1 MHTPHH
7 RPERGRRSATGVWLL
22 RGVVAVFAAWFIAS
36 GAVADEPLS
45 SEQASEAIARYDAI
59 LEVVGDL
66 RAAID
71 RTVFDIDDLAF
82 EFAFDDIDDIVAWAV
97 DEIAFEPYAGVLRG
111 PEGTLLA
118 RAGNALDQ
126 AVFVARLLNDAG
138 FEARVAL
145 GELSDADADALLGR
159 ALAPR
164 PAPPAIGDRAQLEDA
179 IVRLAGLLGMP
190 VEALMAELDATFDPV
205 PITDAALLAEVSDR
219 AAELEAALNAAGL
232 DLGAG
237 DVDRLRAEAR
247 TYAWVE
253 ARVSSN
259 QAWTAYH
266 PTGLVPGGYLEAS
279 EVLEGTVP
287 EALQHRVRIEAW
299 IESKE
304 DDRLSRTAVMAPWE
318 NPSAVFVGQVLDY
331 ANAPNGFEVGPIGT
345 FDLEGVLEQTNFFV
359 PYFRGRVA
367 PGALFFDLGGRAL
380 PPMIAGDQAAAVIQ
394 SVGRAA
400 ETGLGALRGI
410 GIGGDQEA
418 EDPDDIFALV
428 GHGFDITLIAPGG
441 DETTHSRWILDR
453 IGAEHRA
460 NGVVAVSDG
469 GVDVGRALLQQHR
482 IVLTTG
488 ALPQG
493 YLLDLA
499 LADLEARRDLL
510 AFTLEQAFDPDPDA
524 VLGPGAVGAEIAA
537 DQMLLFDVFD
547 RPLGA
552 AVEAAHGAGYRSA
565 PSLVA
570 LTRALQDDDTLAYR
584 IDIVANERRTLVE
597 RGGAVALD
605 PRSSLRRGV
614 WETVA
619 EREALRDDDAERVIA
634 AADTV
639 GPFTA
644 LRPGDAID
652 ATAFGL
658 DAEALRN
665 LEADLGRGS
674 LVLVPTVP
682 REHLAWWRVDPLTG
696 TTLGVSAD
704 GRGQSMT
711 EYTIQLYDMGFT
723 VMFAVKG
730 LMECEQISSG
740 PARACCLLKAHLNNV
755 TGLGLGG
762 MVGGAFGAGAGLA
775 FTLGTGFGGTD
786 FIGGATGLDCSAF

>member
-7 RPERGRRSATGVWLL
+7 RPEHGRRRASGAWLL
-22 RGVVAVFAAWFIAS
+22 RGVVAVLAAWFVAS
-36 GAVADEPLS
+36 GAIADDPLP
-45 SEQASEAIARYDAI
+45 SEQAAEAIARYDAI
-59 LEVVGDL
+59 LAVVGDL

-71 RTVFDIDDLAF
+71 RTAFDLDALAF
-82 EFAFDDIDDIVAWAV
+82 EFAFDDIDTIVAWAV
-97 DEIAFEPYAGVLRG
+97 AEIAFEPYAGVLRG
-111 PEGTLLA
+111 PEGTLMA

-126 AVFVARLLNDAG
+126 AVLVARLLNDAG

-145 GELSDADADALLGR
+145 GELSDADAAALLQR

-164 PAPPAIGDRAQLEDA
+164 APLPPIGDRARLEDA
-179 IVRLAGLLGMP
+179 VTRLATLLGMP
-190 VEALMAELDATFDPV
+190 VEALLAELDATFEPV
-205 PITDAALLAEVSDR
+205 PITDAALLGEVSDR
-219 AAELEAALNAAGL
+219 VAELEAALSAAGI

-237 DVDRLRAEAR
+237 DVEHLRAEAR

-253 ARVSSN
+253 ARVSPN
-259 QAWTAYH
+259 QAWTAHH
-266 PTGLVPGGYLEAS
+266 PTGLAPGADLEAS

-304 DDRLSRTAVMAPWE
+304 DDRLSRTSVMAPWE

-331 ANAPNGFEVGPIGT
+331 ANAPNGFELGPIGT

-367 PGALFFDLGGRAL
+367 PGALFFDLDGRAL

-400 ETGLGALRGI
+400 EQGLGALRGI
-410 GIGGDQEA
+410 GVGADQA
-418 EDPDDIFALV
+418 TEDPDDIFALV
-428 GHGFDITLIAPGG
+428 GHGFDVTLIAPGG
-441 DETTHSRWILDR
+441 AETTHTRWILDR

-460 NGVVAVSDG
+460 NGVVATSDG

-552 AVEAAHGAGYRSA
+552 AVASGHAVGYRSA
-565 PSLVA
+565 PSVVA

-597 RGGAVALD
+597 RAGAPALG
-605 PRSSLRRGV
+605 SSLRRGV

-619 EREALRDDDAERVIA
+619 EREALRDDDAARVVA

-644 LRPGDAID
+644 LRPGDAVD
-652 ATAFGL
+652 AAALGL
-658 DAEALRN
+658 GAEALRN

-674 LVLVPTVP
+674 LVLVPTETP
-682 REHLAWWRVDPLTG
+682 EHLAWWRVDPLTG

-740 PARACCLLKAHLNNV
+740 PAKACCLLKAHLNNV

-786 FIGGATGLDCSAF
+786 FIGGATGLDCGAF

>member
-7 RPERGRRSATGVWLL
+7 RSQRARRRSIGAWLS
-22 RGVVAVFAAWFIAS
+22 RGVVVAFAAWFVAS
-36 GAVADEPLS
+36 GAGADEPTPTQ
-45 SEQASEAIARYDAI
+45 QASEAIARYDSM

-71 RTVFDIDDLAF
+71 RTVFDLDALAF
-82 EFAFDDIDDIVAWAV
+82 EFAFHEIDDIVAWAV

-126 AVFVARLLNDAG
+126 AVLVARLLNDAG

-145 GELSDADADALLGR
+145 GELSDADADALLR
-159 ALAPR
+159 LALAPR
-164 PAPPAIGDRAQLEDA
+164 APPPAIGDRSRMEDA
-179 IVRLAGLLGMP
+179 LARLAALLGVP
-190 VEALMAELDATFDPV
+190 IEALMEELDATFDPV
-205 PITDAALLAEVSDR
+205 PITDAALLGEVAER
-219 AAELEAALNAAGL
+219 TAELEAALSAAGL
-232 DLGAG
+232 DLGVGAME
-237 DVDRLRAEAR
+237 RLHDEAR
-247 TYAWVE
+247 AYAWVE
-253 ARVSSN
+253 ARVGAN
-259 QAWTAYH
+259 QAWTAHH
-266 PTGLVPGGYLEAS
+266 PTGLVPGADLAAS

-331 ANAPNGFEVGPIGT
+331 ANAPNGFELGPIGT
-345 FDLEGVLEQTNFFV
+345 FDLDGVLEQTNFFV

-367 PGALFFDLGGRAL
+367 PGALFFDLDGRAL

-410 GIGGDQEA
+410 GIGGDQA
-418 EDPDDIFALV
+418 TEDPDDIFALV
-428 GHGFDITLIAPGG
+428 GHGFDVTLIAPGG
-441 DETTHSRWILDR
+441 EEATHTRWILDR

-460 NGVVAVSDG
+460 NGVVATSDG
-469 GVDVGRALLQQHR
+469 GIDVGRALLQQHR

-499 LADLEARRDLL
+499 LAGLEARRDLL

-524 VLGPGAVGAEIAA
+524 VLGPAAVGAELAS

-547 RPLGA
+547 RTLGA
-552 AVEAAHGAGYRSA
+552 AVASGRAVGYRSA
-565 PSLVA
+565 PSVVA

-597 RGGAVALD
+597 GAGAPALG
-605 PRSSLRRGV
+605 SSLQRGV

-619 EREALRDDDAERVIA
+619 EREALRDDDAVRVTA
-634 AADTV
+634 AADAV
-639 GPFTA
+639 GPFVA
-644 LRPGDAID
+644 LRPGDAVD
-652 ATAFGL
+652 ASALGL
-658 DAEALRN
+658 GAEALRN

-674 LVLVPTVP
+674 LVLVPTEA
-682 REHLAWWRVDPLTG
+682 REPSAWWRVDPLTG
-696 TTLGVSAD
+696 TALGVSAD

-740 PARACCLLKAHLNNV
+740 PAKACCLLKAHLNNV